1 MVIPI
6 TGWNGDGPGVPPVP
20 AHGSDCGY
28 PDHRK
33 ESRRAGR
40 RCAGVAVV
48 GPPTGPSSRDPAF
61 LVDVHVVDNGGQF
74 FRTGDGILL
83 DDANCNLYSIP
94 DLLISKRLFWYS
106 KHI

>member
-1 MVIPI
+1 ME
-6 TGWNGDGPGVPPVP
+6 TGRAAPRGCRRRRTTHGPV
-20 AHGSDCGY
+20 
-28 PDHRK
+28 
-33 ESRRAGR
+33 
-40 RCAGVAVV
+40 
-48 GPPTGPSSRDPAF
+48 SRDPAF
-61 LVDVHVVDNGGQF
+61 LVDVHVVDTGGQF